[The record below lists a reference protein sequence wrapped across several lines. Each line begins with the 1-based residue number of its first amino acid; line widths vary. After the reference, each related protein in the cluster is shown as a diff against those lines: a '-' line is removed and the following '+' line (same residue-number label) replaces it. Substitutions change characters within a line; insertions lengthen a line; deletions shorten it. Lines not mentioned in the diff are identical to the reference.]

1 MSLHLVLLIAYS
13 IGVVALGLWT
23 SRLIRTSSDFFVA
36 GRSLGP
42 GLIFV
47 SMLAANIGSGAT
59 VGAAG
64 LAYRDGISAWWWSG
78 SAGIGSI
85 VLAFWVGPRL
95 WALAKQHGFFT
106 TGDFLEFRYGPVVR
120 GVVTVLLLLGTLAIL
135 AGQII
140 AGAAILNVLTGA
152 PRWVGSVIGGA
163 IMTIYFAAGG
173 LLGTALVNTVQL
185 AVMLIGFFLALPF
198 VLGTVGGIEPLL
210 GALPATF
217 GDVTFSSG
225 PGSGWTW
232 LFLTGPAFIV
242 SPGLIQKSYG
252 AASASALRTGV
263 ALNAAALMLFAF
275 FPVLLGMSA
284 RVLEPGIVD
293 SNLVLPTLLRDHLP
307 AWLGALAM
315 AAVFST
321 EVDTC
326 DAILFMIST
335 SASKDVYKRHVNP
348 NASDADLLRVARIT
362 AVIGGAMGVILSIY
376 LTTVIAALT
385 IFYSLL
391 GVALF
396 VPIIGGLYTKA
407 GSAAALSAIAAG
419 VLTLLVVRFGGLI
432 TWLDPTLAGLI
443 AAGVAFTAVA
453 ALRRS

>member
-1 MSLHLVLLIAYS
+1 
-13 IGVVALGLWT
+13 
-23 SRLIRTSSDFFVA
+23 
-36 GRSLGP
+36 
-42 GLIFV
+42 
-47 SMLAANIGSGAT
+47 
-59 VGAAG
+59 
-64 LAYRDGISAWWWSG
+64 
-78 SAGIGSI
+78 
-85 VLAFWVGPRL
+85 
-95 WALAKQHGFFT
+95 
-106 TGDFLEFRYGPVVR
+106 
-120 GVVTVLLLLGTLAIL
+120 
-135 AGQII
+135 
-140 AGAAILNVLTGA
+140 
-152 PRWVGSVIGGA
+152 
-163 IMTIYFAAGG
+163 
-173 LLGTALVNTVQL
+173 
-185 AVMLIGFFLALPF
+185 
-198 VLGTVGGIEPLL
+198 
-210 GALPATF
+210 
-217 GDVTFSSG
+217 
-225 PGSGWTW
+225 
-232 LFLTGPAFIV
+232 
-242 SPGLIQKSYG
+242 
-252 AASASALRTGV
+252 
-263 ALNAAALMLFAF
+263 
-275 FPVLLGMSA
+275 VLLGMSA
-284 RVLEPGIVD
+284 RVLAPGIDD

-348 NASDADLLRVARIT
+348 NASDADLLRVARIA

-419 VLTLLVVRFGGLI
+419 VLTLLVVRFGGVI

-443 AAGVAFTAVA
+443 AAGVAFTGVA